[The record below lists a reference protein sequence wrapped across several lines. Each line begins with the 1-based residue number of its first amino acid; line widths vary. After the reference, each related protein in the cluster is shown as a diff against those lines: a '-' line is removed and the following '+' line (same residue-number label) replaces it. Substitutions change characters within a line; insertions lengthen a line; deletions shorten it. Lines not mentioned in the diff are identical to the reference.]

1 MRFIQRAFRPDHDQQ
16 AMLDLASANP
26 DQHMRSIDLPYRLSS
41 WALDDPT
48 NIAIWQTDA
57 GQIVGWAALQVPFW
71 MIDLVWH
78 PDAPLSLYRTMLEWA
93 DQRAQQLI
101 GTDQARPAWFVSV
114 FEQQQ
119 ALRELLVAQGFADQS
134 AVEQDPWSKYLFRR
148 DNQTPSPVALPA
160 GISIHPLAGMAEIT
174 AYTNLHRTTFES
186 TSMTENWR
194 ANTLKQPS
202 YRAELDLVAV
212 DQTGVLVGFCI
223 GWFNQHGFGGRPS
236 GQIEPLGVRSDLRQ
250 RGIAQALL
258 AENFRRMLA
267 LGAEQIFV
275 ETDNYRGA
283 AFNLYETVGFVIH
296 AHALVYRKDYTD

>member
-1 MRFIQRAFRPDHDQQ
+1 MHLIQRAFQPEHDQP
-16 AMLDLASANP
+16 AMLALASSKP

-41 WALDDPT
+41 WALDDPA
-48 NIAIWQTDA
+48 NIAIWQTA
-57 GQIVGWAALQVPFW
+57 TGQIVGWAALQVPFW

-93 DQRAQQLI
+93 DQRAQSLI
-101 GTDQARPAWFVSV
+101 GTPHGRPAWFVSV
-114 FEQQQ
+114 FVHQHE
-119 ALRELLVAQGFADQS
+119 LRELLTTQGFADQS
-134 AVEQDPWSKYLFRR
+134 TVEQDPWSKYVFRR
-148 DNQTPSPVALPA
+148 GNQAPSPVSLPA
-160 GISIHPLAGMAEIT
+160 GISIRPLAGMTEIA
-174 AYTNLHRTTFES
+174 AYTNLHRAVFES
-186 TSMTENWR
+186 TSMTEGWR

-212 DQTGVLVGFCI
+212 DQTGALAGFCI

-236 GQIEPLGVRSDLRQ
+236 GQIEPLGVRADLRQ
-250 RGIAQALL
+250 QGVAQALL

-283 AFNLYETVGFVIH
+283 AFNLYETVGFAIH
-296 AHALVYRKDYTD
+296 AHALVYRKDYEA

>member
-1 MRFIQRAFRPDHDQQ
+1 MHFIQRAFQPDHDQQ
-16 AMLDLASANP
+16 AMIALASANP

-41 WALDDPT
+41 WALDDPA
-48 NIAIWQTDA
+48 NITIWQTDT

-78 PDAPLSLYRTMLEWA
+78 PDAPLSLYRTMIEWA
-93 DQRAQQLI
+93 DQRAQSLI
-101 GTDQARPAWFVSV
+101 GTNHARPMWFVNV
-114 FEQQQ
+114 FEHQH
-119 ALRELLVAQGFADQS
+119 ALQEVLTSQGFVDQS

-148 DNQTPSPVALPA
+148 GNQALNLALLPA
-160 GISIHPLAGMAEIT
+160 NISIRPLAGIAEVA
-174 AYTNLHRTTFES
+174 AYTQLHQAVFES
-186 TSMTENWR
+186 KSMTEGWR
-194 ANTLKQPS
+194 AKTLKQPS

-212 DQTGVLVGFCI
+212 DQTGALAGFCI

-250 RGIAQALL
+250 QGIAQALL
-258 AENFRRMLA
+258 AENFHRMVA

-283 AFNLYETVGFVIH
+283 AFNLYEAVGFTIH
-296 AHALVYRKDYTD
+296 AHTLVYRKNYLS